1 MHTLLIYH
9 YLSLAEGCTVGSD
22 TDRPIRKCVQGVMI
36 RSILY
41 ACMTHRRTHT

>member
-22 TDRPIRKCVQGVMI
+22 TVGLLGSVCRELRYVA
-36 RSILY
+36 Y
-41 ACMTHRRTHT
+41 FTHV